1 MLSDIEDI
9 ELIEAS
15 SASISSV
22 GADVGRL
29 EFPFW
34 QLFSFGCDRRTNLG
48 IELTLRIIGS
58 VLFALLVPLVVT
70 HVETSLP
77 DVTDKSVDDIAMLAC
92 VQSST
97 NH

>member
-1 MLSDIEDI
+1 MLSEIEDI
-9 ELIEAS
+9 ESFEAS

-22 GADVGRL
+22 EADVGRL
-29 EFPFW
+29 RFPSE
-34 QLFSFGCDRRTNLG
+34 QLVSFGCDGRTNLG
-48 IELTLRIIGS
+48 IELTLCRIGS

-70 HVETSLP
+70 HVVTSLP
-77 DVTDKSVDDIAMLAC
+77 DVTDKSVDDITMLAC